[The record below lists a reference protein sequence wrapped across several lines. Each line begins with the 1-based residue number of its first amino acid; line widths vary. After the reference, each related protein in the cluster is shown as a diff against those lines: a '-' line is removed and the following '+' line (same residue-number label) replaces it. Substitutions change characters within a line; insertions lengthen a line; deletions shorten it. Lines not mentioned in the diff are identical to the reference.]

1 MTTFRCSVGLCL
13 LLLPMPVS
21 AQEAGI
27 TARTPLEAIVLGD
40 LQMAQS
46 HLEGL
51 AKTDWSAR
59 GAVVTDLL
67 AAGFTPDRGLPG
79 CEFYGYHR
87 RTSEAGA
94 ARSVQI
100 AMCKSGKSMVL
111 VQDVL
116 PPEKRG
122 GGMSQLRERN
132 DQ

>member
-1 MTTFRCSVGLCL
+1 MTIFRCSVGLCL
-13 LLLPMPVS
+13 LLLPRPVS

-27 TARTPLEAIVLGD
+27 TPRTPLEAIVLGD
-40 LQMAQS
+40 AQTAQS

-51 AKTDWSAR
+51 AKTDWSLR
-59 GAVVTDLL
+59 GEVVTDLL

-94 ARSVQI
+94 ARSAQV
-100 AMCKSGKSMVL
+100 AMCKSGNSMVL
-111 VQDVL
+111 VQDIL

-122 GGMSQLRERN
+122 GGMSQSHERN